1 VTQTVAVQVAAASF
15 GLSLSELQ
23 CVALQKLLDELNDW
37 NQRINL
43 TAIRDPQQQVTK
55 HLLDSLSIHPY
66 LRGTRIAD
74 IGTGA
79 GFPGLPLALVNP
91 NMQFVLI
98 DSVNKKLRFVEHA
111 AQTMGLANLSVL
123 HTRAQDYLQKNAQPE
138 LRFDCVISR
147 AMGSI
152 ENFVKWCGH
161 LCNSGGRLLSMKGKY
176 PEEEIKS
183 LPTGWKVAAVHELK
197 VPGLGEQRHL
207 VEICRSHD
215 RL

>member
-1 VTQTVAVQVAAASF
+1 MNH
-15 GLSLSELQ
+15 SELKIAARQFALELTDAQ
-23 CVALQKLLDELNDW
+23 CVALERLLVELNDW
-37 NQRINL
+37 NQRLNL

-55 HLLDSLSIHPY
+55 HLLDSLSIHPF

-91 NMQFVLI
+91 DKQFVLI

-111 AQTMGLANLSVL
+111 AQVMGLTNLTVL
-123 HTRAQDYLQKNAQPE
+123 HTRAQDHQPTQ
-138 LRFDCVISR
+138 RFDCVLSR

-161 LCNSGGRLLSMKGKY
+161 LCAGGSRLLSMKGRY
-176 PEEEIKS
+176 PEDELKS
-183 LPTGWKVAAVHELK
+183 LPNGWKVAALHELK
-197 VPGLGEQRHL
+197 VPGLDEQRHL
-207 VEICRSHD
+207 VEICRNHD
-215 RL
+215 KV